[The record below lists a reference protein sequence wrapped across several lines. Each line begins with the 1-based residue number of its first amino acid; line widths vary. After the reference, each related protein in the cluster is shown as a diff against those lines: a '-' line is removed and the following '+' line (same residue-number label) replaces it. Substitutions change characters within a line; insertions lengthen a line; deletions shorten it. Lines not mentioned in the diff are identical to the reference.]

1 MAEYQRTL
9 SDNLAAGDFKRRNTV
24 LAWLHLDGWL
34 LLLLLS
40 LMAYGLFV
48 LYSASDGSQATLLR
62 QLRNYSIALAALL
75 VASQIRPETYL
86 RWSPVFYL
94 GSLLLLVAVPLFGV
108 GAKGAQRWLDI
119 GFIRFQPSE
128 LMKLAMPLMV
138 AWWFS

>member
-1 MAEYQRTL
+1 MAEYERTL

-34 LLLLLS
+34 LLLLLL

-62 QLRNYSIALAALL
+62 QLRNYGIALAALL
-75 VASQIRPETYL
+75 MASQIRLETYL

-94 GSLLLLVAVPLFGV
+94 SLIHISEPTRRRGISYAVFCL
-108 GAKGAQRWLDI
+108 K
-119 GFIRFQPSE
+119 
-128 LMKLAMPLMV
+128 KKK
-138 AWWFS
+138 